1 MLSLYIF
8 VVFECFLL
16 RERLKEEIG
25 RGRRCRDD
33 DDVDTIVNF
42 EGRRNEKRELS
53 GQTYTIKS
61 CQGGLMSQ

>member
-1 MLSLYIF
+1 LGEG
-8 VVFECFLL
+8 VGV
-16 RERLKEEIG
+16 
-25 RGRRCRDD
+25 DD

-42 EGRRNEKRELS
+42 EGRNEKRELS

>member
-1 MLSLYIF
+1 
-8 VVFECFLL
+8 VFCSG
-16 RERLKEEIG
+16 RLEEEIE
-25 RGRRCRDD
+25 RGCRCRDD

-42 EGRRNEKRELS
+42 KGRGNEKRELS